1 MQEAATVTALAVT
14 LGLAL
19 RRPVL
24 PRGLRIGPG
33 VAAALGVTVLAVA
46 GGLSIAD
53 VAEAL
58 DVLWPP
64 MLALASIMVMTGV
77 AARAGV
83 FQRLAELILPHAA
96 AGAGRLFAI
105 VFVLGVATATVFNND
120 AAILVLT
127 PVVVTLVRQI
137 YPDSPHLLLPFAFAV
152 FMAAGVAPF
161 FTSNPMNT
169 VVAVAAGIDFNAYA
183 ARMVPVALVAAGVT
197 FLVLR
202 WVFAR
207 ALAAAP
213 PVAEAAARPAAAAWT
228 RAQRQALLL
237 VVVVLAAY
245 PTAALAG
252 LPVYGVA
259 ATGAVVA
266 LGLCWWHGAGRP
278 VEVARTTVAWEIMI
292 FLFGM
297 YLLAKG
303 LQHIGVVDQ
312 LRELYRAG
320 GVPTVGI
327 VSAVGSALINN
338 HSMALTN
345 LLAIGGLP
353 GSAPDAYLAALIGG
367 DLGPRLLPIGSLA
380 GLLWLTL
387 LGRMGVTV
395 PLRTFVT
402 VGAVV
407 TVPSLAASLG
417 VLSLM

>member
-1 MQEAATVTALAVT
+1 MQEAATVTALVVT
-14 LGLAL
+14 LSLAL

-24 PRGLRIGPG
+24 PRGWRIGPG
-33 VAAALGVTVLAVA
+33 VAAALGVSILTVA
-46 GGLSIAD
+46 GGLGTGD
-53 VAEAL
+53 VTEAL
-58 DVLWPP
+58 GVLWRP
-64 MLALASIMVMTGV
+64 MLALASIMAMTGV
-77 AARAGV
+77 AARVGV
-83 FQRLAELILPHAA
+83 FQRLAELILLRAA

-105 VFVLGVATATVFNND
+105 VFVLGVTTATVFNND
-120 AAILVLT
+120 AAVLVLT
-127 PVVVTLVRQI
+127 PVVVTLVRRI
-137 YPDSPHLLLPFAFAV
+137 YPGSPDLLVPFAFAV

-202 WVFAR
+202 LVFAR
-207 ALAAAP
+207 ALATAP
-213 PVAEAAARPAAAAWT
+213 PVAAVPRPAAAWT
-228 RAQRQALLL
+228 RAQRRALLL

-259 ATGAVVA
+259 ATGAVAA

-278 VEVARTTVAWEIMI
+278 VEVARTAVAWEIII

-320 GVPTVGI
+320 GPPAVGV
-327 VSAVGSALINN
+327 VSAAGSALINN

-345 LLAIGGLP
+345 LLAIQGLP

-387 LGRMGVTV
+387 LGRTGVTV
-395 PLRTFVT
+395 PLGTFVA

-407 TVPSLAASLG
+407 TVPSLAASLT
-417 VLSLM
+417 VLALI